1 MNLRLRRAACLRHT
15 PGIYG
20 DGRRAIAA
28 ISEYLD
34 QESNLDLLLRREP

>member
-15 PGIYG
+15 PGILQ
-20 DGRRAIAA
+20 
-28 ISEYLD
+28 YLD